1 MPSLVRARLK
11 ALEKSVRG
19 RIPTVL
25 RDTLRPLF
33 AGRSRRRRR
42 WMPEPPVRPPVHEH
56 ASAAVMPAAPGA
68 AAVMQPGLV
77 SVIIPIYDRTFE
89 LREAIESV
97 LAQTYRSFE
106 ILLVTDGSPP
116 ETIDVVESYRG
127 HPQIRIFHY
136 LDNTGTAV
144 RGRNRG
150 IKEARGEYVA
160 FLDSD
165 DIATPDRLAISVH
178 EMEAGG
184 HDVVYGGWIAK
195 IDGSRAFD
203 DLHDGQ
209 KVTSPPCDLEML
221 RKVCVPCQSTVM
233 VRRAALLDVGGLKPA
248 MRYREDHEL
257 WMRLAHYGYRFG
269 AIRDSLVHL
278 RLHRGNNEVNFKAD
292 DAHWERRAQEEHR
305 HKATLP
311 PTIAYLIPGTG
322 ISGGIAVI
330 LEHANRLL
338 EAGCDVL
345 LISQDNKDSIPW
357 WSGNEVPVIPFDTA
371 SRYLFDRL
379 DTVVATG
386 WTTVSMVDHFPA
398 SRKLY
403 FVQSD
408 ERRFDECPEFK
419 KQVHA
424 TYLRHDVEYVTM
436 AGWIC
441 RWLKQ
446 EFGHA
451 CSYVGNGI
459 DPARYAAAS
468 PLEPRSDKVRI
479 LMEGPTVIP
488 FKGMDDAAEAL
499 RDFADCEVWMV
510 SAAGGPKPG
519 WRCDRF
525 FEAVPHDQMAAIYAS
540 CDVLL
545 KMSRVESFSYPPL
558 EMMARGGGV
567 VVRDVTGL
575 DEYAVDG
582 KNCLIV
588 SDVASARSA
597 VRRLVDD
604 VALRAAL
611 GAAGRA
617 TAARMTWDRSLPA
630 LLRIVA
636 GGFQP
641 PVVVPP
647 RKPIDVLDVMGT
659 ETERSRHAVRVSG
672 GMDEARRAA
681 AELLAEPGEGTID
694 HEPARQPAAA

>member
-1 MPSLVRARLK
+1 MPTYPKRFFKRFEKAVR
-11 ALEKSVRG
+11 S
-19 RIPTVL
+19 RIPAPV
-25 RDTLRPLF
+25 RDALRPCFGL
-33 AGRSRRRRR
+33 RRR
-42 WMPEPPVRPPVHEH
+42 PVPR
-56 ASAAVMPAAPGA
+56 PAARPVVA
-68 AAVMQPGLV
+68 ATPPAPQERRGLV
-77 SVIIPIYDRTFE
+77 SVIIPIHDRTHE

-97 LAQTYRSFE
+97 RRQSYPNWEL
-106 ILLVTDGSPP
+106 LLVTDGSPP
-116 ETIDVVESYRG
+116 ETMRVVDAYGDDPR
-127 HPQIRIFHY
+127 IRVYSY
-136 LDNTGTAV
+136 LDQSGTAV

-165 DIATPDRLAISVH
+165 DIAAPDRLAISVR

-184 HDVVYGGWIAK
+184 FDVVYGGWTAK
-195 IDGSRAFD
+195 LDGTRQIDG
-203 DLHDGQ
+203 LHDGQ
-209 KVTSPPCDLEML
+209 RVTSPDCDLEML
-221 RKVCVPCQSTVM
+221 RRICVPCQSTVM
-233 VRRAALLDVGGLKPA
+233 VRRAALVDVGGLKPG

-269 AIRDSLVHL
+269 AIRDNLVSL
-278 RLHRGNNEVNFKAD
+278 RLHRGNNELNFKSAD
-292 DAHWERRAQEEHR
+292 THWERRAQEEHR
-305 HKATLP
+305 HKCRLA

-338 EAGCDVL
+338 EAGCDVM

-357 WSGNEVPVIPFDTA
+357 WSGNRVPVIPFATA
-371 SRYLFDRL
+371 ARHLFERI

-386 WTTVSMVDHFPA
+386 WSTVSMVDHFPA

-408 ERRFDECPEFK
+408 ERRFDDCPEFK

-424 TYLRHDVEYVTM
+424 TYLRHDLEYVSM

-441 RWLKQ
+441 RWLRQ

-451 CSYVGNGI
+451 CGYIGNGL
-459 DPARYAAAS
+459 DPAKYAAAL
-468 PLEPRSDKVRI
+468 PLAPRGEKVRI
-479 LMEGPTVIP
+479 LLEGPTVIP
-488 FKGMDDAAEAL
+488 FKGMDDAAEAI
-499 RDFADCEVWMV
+499 RGFADCEVWIV

-525 FEAVPHDQMAAIYAS
+525 FEAVPHEQMAAIYAS
-540 CDVLL
+540 CDILL

-558 EMMARGGGV
+558 EMMARGGAV

-575 DEYAVDG
+575 DEYAVHG
-582 KNCLIV
+582 ENCLIV
-588 SDVASARSA
+588 SDVASARAA

-604 VALRAAL
+604 ADLRREL

-630 LLRIVA
+630 LLEIV
-636 GGFQP
+636 GGGYRSPRGGSQP
-641 PVVVPP
+641 RPDMTVV
-647 RKPIDVLDVMGT
+647 DVTAAEPAAHDHV
-659 ETERSRHAVRVSG
+659 ARVSG
-672 GMDEARRAA
+672 GIEDARRAA
-681 AELLAEPGEGTID
+681 AELLDADAETAIRPD
-694 HEPARQPAAA
+694 ASRQHAA